1 MFQLDHVGLRRLGFF
16 LLAHVVIDT
25 RLIALALFKAVSQRE
40 GMSLTEIQA
49 LADDLAERG
58 FLVHLDKVRDELPP
72 GCAEIAEQVNKAR
85 NDLLHWK
92 HDRHALP
99 VYEEQEVVS
108 DEGFRRCMDDVMR
121 FIQTVPFK
129 TPGP

>member
-1 MFQLDHVGLRRLGFF
+1 ML
-16 LLAHVVIDT
+16 
-25 RLIALALFKAVSQRE
+25 
-40 GMSLTEIQA
+40 LTEIQA
-49 LADDLAERG
+49 LADDAAKRPFGARLA
-58 FLVHLDKVRDELPP
+58 KVRDELPP

-85 NDLLHWK
+85 NYLLHWE

-99 VYEEQEVVS
+99 VYEGQEVVS

-121 FIQTVPFK
+121 FIQTVPFR